1 MLREAGAAEVHFR
14 VSSPPYKWPC
24 FYGLD
29 TGRRS
34 ELLAADLSVG
44 EIRDFLGVDSL
55 AYLDLDR
62 LIARH
67 RARRRARSAP
77 RACRASTRS
86 RCPARAA
93 ETDSKLVLELEPG
106 SHDVPDR
113 RSRRRPSS
121 ERGRVTASDVE
132 RRAEPLTYAGAGVD
146 IGAGE
151 HAVELIKEHVRSTF
165 RPEVVGDIGGFGGLF
180 AFEPPRHPR
189 PGARVVHRR
198 RGHEVA
204 DRAA

>member
-44 EIRDFLGVDSL
+44 EIRDFIGVDSL

-62 LIARH
+62 LIAATGASPGLVLHRVPVGRVPGPDPCSVAEPIEA
-67 RARRRARSAP
+67 RARGCGRRPDVPRTSQLTPRATDVSERDERRGDGAANRSRTRAPASTSAP
-77 RACRASTRS
+77 ASS
-86 RCPARAA
+86 
-93 ETDSKLVLELEPG
+93 
-106 SHDVPDR
+106 
-113 RSRRRPSS
+113 
-121 ERGRVTASDVE
+121 
-132 RRAEPLTYAGAGVD
+132 
-146 IGAGE
+146 
-151 HAVELIKEHVRSTF
+151 AVELIKEHVRSTL

-180 AFEPPRHPR
+180 AYRPRAHRATRCSCRR
-189 PGARVVHRR
+189 PTASARSR
-198 RGHEVA
+198 
-204 DRAA
+204 